1 MCTLLHLPY
10 DVLINVLSNLAVALK
25 ENGYI
30 YTTFKYGNFEGIRN
44 ERYFTDMTEEIFNT
58 IIKNIPS
65 LELVKTYYNE
75 SNIKKQKNK
84 LWINFILKKVS

>member
-1 MCTLLHLPY
+1 
-10 DVLINVLSNLAVALK
+10 
-25 ENGYI
+25 
-30 YTTFKYGNFEGIRN
+30 
-44 ERYFTDMTEEIFNT
+44 MTEEIFNT